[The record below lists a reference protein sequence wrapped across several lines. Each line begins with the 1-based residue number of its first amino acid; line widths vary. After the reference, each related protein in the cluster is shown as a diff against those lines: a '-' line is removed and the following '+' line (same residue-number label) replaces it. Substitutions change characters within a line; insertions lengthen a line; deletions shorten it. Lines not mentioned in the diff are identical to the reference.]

1 MKKTTIQ
8 SKKSWTKLFFIGVT
22 LMGMMMVSC
31 EDEDTPTDTPQD
43 TTQTTAQSN
52 TYSGILNHVNNPA
65 ETEPAVPGLVWALTV
80 DNNNYILEHNG
91 SVIWAEDPILGVNHS
106 AGDTASYSGTI
117 QTKSDMH
124 GEAYTVLAIGSSKS
138 QETQHSKCE

>member
-8 SKKSWTKLFFIGVT
+8 SKKLSLRLLFAAVA

-31 EDEDTPTDTPQD
+31 EREDTPTDTPQD

-52 TYSGILNHVNNPA
+52 TYSGILNQVNNPA
-65 ETEPAVPGLVWALTV
+65 ETEPVVPGLVWALTV
-80 DNNNYILEHNG
+80 ESNTHILEHNG

-106 AGDTASYSGTI
+106 AGDSASYSGTI

-138 QETQHSKCE
+138 QEIQHSKCE